1 VVLAEGETKDLRNV
15 SDIQINLQIV
25 VKKLLKI
32 SGLAKNSVNA
42 YGGGYERT
50 R

>member
-1 VVLAEGETKDLRNV
+1 VVLAAGETKGLRNV
-15 SDIQINLQIV
+15 FDIQINLQIV

-32 SGLAKNSVNA
+32 LGLANA